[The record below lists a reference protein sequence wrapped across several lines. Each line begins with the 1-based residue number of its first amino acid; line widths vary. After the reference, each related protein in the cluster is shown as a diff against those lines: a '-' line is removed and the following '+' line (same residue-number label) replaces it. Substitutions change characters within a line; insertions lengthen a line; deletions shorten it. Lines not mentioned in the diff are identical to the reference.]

1 MSREPHDKELATIPI
16 ETIERKIYLIRG
28 HEVMLDR
35 DLAAL
40 YQVSTRV
47 FNQAVKRNSDRF
59 PAGFMFQ
66 LNDDE
71 ASALRSQIVTL
82 EKGCGRYP
90 KYAPYAFTEHGV
102 DAVSHSQQP
111 TCGAGEHPHCS
122 GLCQAS

>member
-71 ASALRSQIVTL
+71 ARL
-82 EKGCGRYP
+82 
-90 KYAPYAFTEHGV
+90 
-102 DAVSHSQQP
+102 
-111 TCGAGEHPHCS
+111 
-122 GLCQAS
+122 